1 MSKYLL
7 KLTAALGAAVVLT
20 SAAYAQETPLG
31 LGRAALPDE
40 IVAWDK
46 DVRPDGLGL
55 PEGSGSVEDG
65 EMIFADKCADCHGD
79 FAEGVDNWPKLAG
92 GMDTLDHEDPLKT
105 VGSFWPYLSTTW
117 DYVNRSM
124 PFGEAQ
130 TLTADEV
137 YAIVAYIV
145 YSNDLVDDDFI
156 LSKDN
161 FLDVEMPNLDGF
173 ILDDRADYE
182 WIEFAKE
189 PCMEN
194 CKDAVEITMRATVLD
209 VTPTETTEEVLA
221 EEPPAETTEA
231 ALTPEPVVEEVAVEE
246 AVEEVVAEEIIEEV
260 EAIEVDEV
268 LLAAGLKVFKKCKS
282 CHQIGENAGNKT
294 GPQLNGV
301 FNRTAAGVDG
311 FRYSKAMITAG
322 AEGLVWDE
330 ETLTEFLAGPRKY
343 LKGTKMTFK
352 GLKKE
357 KDFAAISYYL
367 QSFSD

>member
-1 MSKYLL
+1 MSKYHL
-7 KLTAALGAAVVLT
+7 KLTAVLGAVVALS
-20 SAAYAQETPLG
+20 SAAYAQETLLG

-40 IVAWDK
+40 IAAWDK

-130 TLTADEV
+130 TLSPDEV

-145 YSNDLVDDDFI
+145 YSNDLVDDDFV
-156 LSKDN
+156 LSKDS
-161 FLDVEMPNLDGF
+161 FLDVEMPNLEGF
-173 ILDDRADYE
+173 ILDDRADHE

-194 CKDAVEITMRATVLD
+194 CKEAVEITMRATVLD
-209 VTPTETTEEVLA
+209 VTPTETA
-221 EEPPAETTEA
+221 EEAPAETAEA
-231 ALTPEPVVEEVAVEE
+231 ALTPEPVVEEPVA
-246 AVEEVVAEEIIEEV
+246 EVVAEEAVV
-260 EAIEVDEV
+260 EIEVDV
-268 LLAAGLKVFKKCKS
+268 VMLAAGLKVFKKCKS
-282 CHQIGENAGNKT
+282 CHQIGENAKNKT

-301 FNRTAAGVDG
+301 FGNTAAGIVG
-311 FRYSKAMITAG
+311 FKYSKAMKDAG
-322 AEGLVWDE
+322 TEGLVWDE
-330 ETLTEFLAGPRKY
+330 QSLTEFLADPRKY

-367 QSFSD
+367 QSFSN